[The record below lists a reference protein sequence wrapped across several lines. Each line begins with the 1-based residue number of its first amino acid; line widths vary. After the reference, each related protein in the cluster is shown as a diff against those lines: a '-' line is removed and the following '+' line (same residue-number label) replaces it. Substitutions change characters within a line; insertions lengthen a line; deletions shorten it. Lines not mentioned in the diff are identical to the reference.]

1 MYEEKLLWKP
11 SINPFTKFMEKPE
24 VDRSHSEET
33 CSHFSSTPEDE
44 RLPQAA
50 SESHLSW
57 YSQ

>member
-24 VDRSHSEET
+24 VDGSHSEET